1 MIIDQHIIID
11 GALLTIILVLAI
23 AVLRMRN
30 LFSAIII
37 AGVFSMMMASLF
49 VLLAAPDVAFTEAA
63 VGAGLSTILM
73 LSSMSVI
80 DAREKKQLRV
90 PYLSLLMMFFVGW
103 ILFYGT
109 LDLLPHG
116 SQEAAPHLHVA
127 PDYLERSLQDTS
139 VPNVVTA
146 VLASYRGFDTLGEVF
161 VIFTAGIG
169 VLALIGGTLTIGRRK
184 P

>member
-1 MIIDQHIIID
+1 MSFEQHIIID
-11 GALLTIILVLAI
+11 SFLLTIILALAI

-37 AGVFSMMMASLF
+37 AGVFSMTMASLF

-63 VGAGLSTILM
+63 VGAGLSTVLM
-73 LSSMSVI
+73 LASMSVL
-80 DAREKKQLRV
+80 DAREKPLPQIS
-90 PYLSLLMMFFVGW
+90 YLSLLMMFFTGL
-103 ILFYGT
+103 IIFYGT
-109 LDLLPHG
+109 LDLPPHG
-116 SQEAAPHLHVA
+116 SQQAASHLHVA

-169 VLALIGGTLTIGRRK
+169 VLALIGAATKRRD
-184 P
+184 PS